1 MSPDMGHNG
10 NHGILANAAREVT
23 ERGLDRFPIVDSDAH
38 HYEMQSWSSIIKY
51 IEHPTTRRR
60 AEEGMKLGVG
70 RFQLVPHQLGDQ
82 QVAGRIKRRITP
94 EDPYEGV
101 LHEID
106 RFQGEMTQLGVD
118 YSVVFPTLMLNLGLH
133 PQSEVESAIAWAY
146 ARWITEE
153 VLNRSETIKTMLY
166 IPFNDPDMSLKMVET
181 FTGKPGVVG
190 FMVTSLRYQPVH
202 HNRYMKFYR
211 AVEESGLPLAF
222 HPVYN
227 WSERSLEQFDRFIGV
242 HSLGFPLYNMIHLTN
257 MVIHAIPERFPRL
270 KFIWMECGVAWIP
283 FLMFRLDNEY
293 MMRPSEAPGLKK
305 KPSEYM
311 RDFYYTSQPL
321 EWPDNL
327 NHLAYIFE
335 MIHAES
341 QLLYASDYPH
351 WDFDLPSRIYDL
363 PFLTEKAKRRILG
376 KNALELFHLPTPEK
390 YASGE
395 PEIAIVGDGFSPG
408 K

>member
-1 MSPDMGHNG
+1 
-10 NHGILANAAREVT
+10 
-23 ERGLDRFPIVDSDAH
+23 
-38 HYEMQSWSSIIKY
+38 
-51 IEHPTTRRR
+51 
-60 AEEGMKLGVG
+60 
-70 RFQLVPHQLGDQ
+70 
-82 QVAGRIKRRITP
+82 
-94 EDPYEGV
+94 
-101 LHEID
+101 
-106 RFQGEMTQLGVD
+106 
-118 YSVVFPTLMLNLGLH
+118 
-133 PQSEVESAIAWAY
+133 
-146 ARWITEE
+146 
-153 VLNRSETIKTMLY
+153 
-166 IPFNDPDMSLKMVET
+166 
-181 FTGKPGVVG
+181 
-190 FMVTSLRYQPVH
+190 
-202 HNRYMKFYR
+202 
-211 AVEESGLPLAF
+211 
-222 HPVYN
+222 
-227 WSERSLEQFDRFIGV
+227 
-242 HSLGFPLYNMIHLTN
+242 MIHLTN